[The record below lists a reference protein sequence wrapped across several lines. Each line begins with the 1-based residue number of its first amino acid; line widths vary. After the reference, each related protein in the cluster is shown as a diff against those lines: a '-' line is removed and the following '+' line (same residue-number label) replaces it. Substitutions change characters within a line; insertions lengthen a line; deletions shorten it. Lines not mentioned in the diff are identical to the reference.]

1 MLGMFVT
8 GVPSAAVVPALS
20 IDATS
25 VGFAVAVSILATI
38 LMCVDLPE
46 SGLPLS
52 LLAPRH
58 ETLEANHTLRSSDG
72 TKL

>member
-8 GVPSAAVVPALS
+8 AVPSAAVVPELS
-20 IDATS
+20 IDSTS
-25 VGFAVAVSILATI
+25 VSFAVAVSILATI
-38 LMCVDLPE
+38 LMSEDMPE

-52 LLAPRH
+52 LLAPRP
-58 ETLEANHTLRSSDG
+58 ETLEANHTLQSSDG